1 MARRK
6 NKPPKAA
13 GGAMPLMAHLREF
26 RQRLIWSVIA
36 IAIASIVGWVFY
48 DVVFEWLKIPY
59 DNAVPALEGKGVD
72 SEFVFTGIGGGFQF
86 QLRISLIVGVLL
98 SSPVWL
104 WQFWAFVLPGM
115 HRHER
120 KAALL
125 LTGTCIPLFTAGA
138 YFGYVM
144 MPKVVEILIGFVPR
158 GSSSL
163 LTATDYFT
171 FMTRMMLVFGLGA
184 LLPVV
189 IVALNR
195 VGVLSAKAL
204 VHARPWSVVGIFVF
218 AAIATPTP
226 DPGTMTFLAV
236 PLTVLYFVAETLVRI
251 HDKRH
256 PREEIE

>member
-1 MARRK
+1 
-6 NKPPKAA
+6 
-13 GGAMPLMAHLREF
+13 
-26 RQRLIWSVIA
+26 
-36 IAIASIVGWVFY
+36 
-48 DVVFEWLKIPY
+48 
-59 DNAVPALEGKGVD
+59 
-72 SEFVFTGIGGGFQF
+72 
-86 QLRISLIVGVLL
+86 
-98 SSPVWL
+98 
-104 WQFWAFVLPGM
+104 
-115 HRHER
+115 
-120 KAALL
+120 
-125 LTGTCIPLFTAGA
+125 
-138 YFGYVM
+138 
-144 MPKVVEILIGFVPR
+144 
-158 GSSSL
+158 
-163 LTATDYFT
+163 
-171 FMTRMMLVFGLGA
+171 MLVFGLGA